1 MIGFP
6 TRYSS
11 SYVLSRRNRM
21 LLVAELVPSTDTRLN
36 WFLGENL
43 TLHGRLRSRKISAK
57 GYSLESGKYYNFLKY
72 EETVRHFDAGSYF
85 GWLTIDSYENAQK
98 YVKIEK
104 KTPYDI
110 RNVNSS
116 IVMSQYSDTLMSNSP
131 APCLSIIQNLA
142 L

>member
-21 LLVAELVPSTDTRLN
+21 LLVAVLVPSTDTRLN

-72 EETVRHFDAGSYF
+72 EETVRYFDAGSYF

>member
-21 LLVAELVPSTDTRLN
+21 LLVAVLVPSTDTRLN

-104 KTPYDI
+104 KQHMIYVMWW
-110 RNVNSS
+110 VN
-116 IVMSQYSDTLMSNSP
+116 IVTLWWVTHRP
-131 APCLSIIQNLA
+131 HACPLYRIWPCML
-142 L
+142 